1 MITSEFQTL
10 PLILVVDDEK
20 MTRLVMRR
28 VMEKD
33 GYDIVEAC
41 NSWQCLKIC
50 QEKQTDIVLLDAV
63 MPGIDSF
70 TCCEQLQRIL
80 GKDCPPILIITSL
93 NDRAWVDIAFEAGAT
108 DYVTKPFTRRYCVG
122 EYVACYKL
130 GGDERT
136 ATAGG
141 TGANAGREARSN

>member
-33 GYDIVEAC
+33 GFDIVEAC
-41 NSWQCLKIC
+41 NSRQCLEIC

-70 TCCEQLQRIL
+70 TCCEQLKGFWVRIVPPHSNYYKSKRSRL
-80 GKDCPPILIITSL
+80 G
-93 NDRAWVDIAFEAGAT
+93 
-108 DYVTKPFTRRYCVG
+108 RY
-122 EYVACYKL
+122 
-130 GGDERT
+130 RF
-136 ATAGG
+136 
-141 TGANAGREARSN
+141 